1 MTTEEKTILLQDI
14 SARLP
19 FGVKAIYDGE
29 TVDITKIDMEMET
42 VFYRK
47 DDTHYGWIG
56 VELVKIWLRDFDDMT
71 EEEEDECCDFCD
83 SLRGAELFEY
93 FNWLHENHISY
104 RTHLGDDMFELGLAE
119 RIPKNV
125 NPYDN

>member
-19 FGVKAIYDGE
+19 FGVKAIYDGK

-47 DDTHYGWIG
+47 DNTHYGWIG
-56 VELVKIWLRDFDDMT
+56 VELVKIWLRPFDDMT
-71 EEEEDECCDFCD
+71 EEEWEEYEDMND
-83 SLRGAELFEY
+83 SYRGEEMYELFN
-93 FNWLHENHISY
+93 FFHEHHLSY
-104 RTHLGDDMFELGLAE
+104 RKHLGDDMFELGLAE
-119 RIPKNV
+119 RVFDNT

>member
-56 VELVKIWLRDFDDMT
+56 VKLV
-71 EEEEDECCDFCD
+71 
-83 SLRGAELFEY
+83 
-93 FNWLHENHISY
+93 
-104 RTHLGDDMFELGLAE
+104 
-119 RIPKNV
+119 
-125 NPYDN
+125 